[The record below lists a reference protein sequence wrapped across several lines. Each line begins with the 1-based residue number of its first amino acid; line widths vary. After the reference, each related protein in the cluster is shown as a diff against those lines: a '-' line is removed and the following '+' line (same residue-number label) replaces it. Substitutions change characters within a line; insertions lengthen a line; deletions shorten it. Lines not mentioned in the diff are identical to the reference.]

1 MRAVVMAVF
10 MCTAAFVL
18 PAAAQKE
25 PPAAGDSSKDILK
38 PATPARLEDL
48 FRQLDLFGSWAPNCA
63 QPPSPTNP
71 HVRIGT
77 PSEGLV
83 MEEHD
88 IGPGFALNR
97 YSVLTAKRLSGDRVA
112 VEVIFQPGTP
122 IEERQNL
129 IFLVHGGTRRTL
141 FNQPEGGPVRVKDG
155 IAAGRGTKTPTLKK
169 CG

>member
-1 MRAVVMAVF
+1 MRVVVMAVF
-10 MCTAAFVL
+10 MCTAAFV
-18 PAAAQKE
+18 PAAAQKV

-48 FRQLDLFGSWAPNCA
+48 FRQLNLFGSWAPNCA
-63 QPPSPTNP
+63 QPPSPANP
-71 HVRIGT
+71 HVRVST

-122 IEERQNL
+122 IEERQDL
-129 IFLVHGGTRRTL
+129 ILLVHDGTRRTL
-141 FNQPEGGPVRVKDG
+141 FNQPEGGAVRVNDG
-155 IAAGRGTKTPTLKK
+155 VAVGAGVKTPLLNK